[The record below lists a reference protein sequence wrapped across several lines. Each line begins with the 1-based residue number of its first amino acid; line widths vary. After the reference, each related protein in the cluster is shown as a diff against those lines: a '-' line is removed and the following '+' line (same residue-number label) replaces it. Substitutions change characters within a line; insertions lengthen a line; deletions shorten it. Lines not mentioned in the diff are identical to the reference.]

1 MKLSNIGTAK
11 SELNQDKFNHNFNNF
26 SKLNSTFIDQQN
38 KIKLAGGEKAIGKQH
53 KKGRMIA
60 RERIDYLIDN
70 KSNFIELGLFA
81 AWEMYQEVGG
91 FGFLLAMAHDWD
103 PWDKW
108 EKSFSLLI
116 NEVVPL
122 VEKRLKS
129 IDKIF

>member
-1 MKLSNIGTAK
+1 MFGAAK
-11 SELNQDKFNHNFNNF
+11 VDESISDDEVTVKY
-26 SKLNSTFIDQQN
+26 
-38 KIKLAGGEKAIGKQH
+38 
-53 KKGRMIA
+53 M
-60 RERIDYLIDN
+60 IDN
-70 KSNFIELGLFA
+70 IWLVGSPETVAEKIV
-81 AWEMYQEVGG
+81 EMYQEVGG